1 MTINHLLSNTDNV
14 IFFTSPAGVYRNMR
28 LLVLMLIFV
37 STLSFA
43 DTKPQ
48 PTNTQPINVE
58 YQQLQKLNA
67 ELSILAKEATST
79 TGSSLDVVRLQLLNK
94 NKELRQTLTDL
105 IDDKQADKKL
115 LLKQVEQQIKFA
127 AEAEKFLQT
136 KVERDQKDLDKAK
149 DTDKLVALKA
159 LTESRDFIILVLNDE
174 WENYQWMERLGK
186 PQPNSVKALKK
197 NIEHRL
203 DFMSA
208 SLTFGSQALELNDKQ
223 IKSATGEE
231 LKALQVTQI
240 LSQRQVSSDT
250 KNLTDLVKLADG
262 MGLDTA
268 EYKRLLFEQTGN
280 VTDDLLNS
288 KVMWSIVTSW
298 TTDLSSWLFENLPQM
313 IFKVIIFIFIIFAFK
328 TLKNIV
334 RKMVTRAVS
343 TKNLK
348 MSMLMQEFFISMSGK
363 IVFAIGI
370 LIALSQVGLNLA
382 PILTGFGVAGIIV
395 GFALQDTLSN
405 FASGMMLLIYRPF
418 DVGDLVEAGS
428 ITGKVSHMSLV
439 NTTIKTFS
447 NEIIIVPNS
456 KIWGDIIK
464 NVTHE
469 KVRRID
475 MVFGIGYS
483 DDIEKTERVLQEIVE
498 SHPSVLRSPEP
509 NIKLH
514 TLNSSSVDFIVR
526 PWVKT
531 DDYWDVY
538 WDITREVKMRFDR
551 EGISIPFPQQDV
563 HLHMVE
569 KAIESKIA

>member
-1 MTINHLLSNTDNV
+1 MTINRLLSNTDNA

>member
-1 MTINHLLSNTDNV
+1 MTINRLLSNTDNV

>member
-1 MTINHLLSNTDNV
+1 
-14 IFFTSPAGVYRNMR
+14 MR

-43 DTKPQ
+43 NTKPQ
-48 PTNTQPINVE
+48 PTPPQEINVE
-58 YQQLQKLNA
+58 YQQLQKLNL
-67 ELSILAKEATST
+67 ELNTLAKEATST

-174 WENYQWMERLGK
+174 WENYQWMEHLGK

-223 IKSATGEE
+223 IKSATGDE
-231 LKALQVTQI
+231 LKTLQVTQI

-298 TTDLSSWLFENLPQM
+298 TTDFSSWLFENLPQM
-313 IFKVIIFIFIIFAFK
+313 IFKVIIFVFIIFVFK
-328 TLKNIV
+328 TLKNII

-348 MSMLMQEFFISMSGK
+348 MSILIQEFFISMSGK

-475 MVFGIGYS
+475 MIFGIGYS
-483 DDIEKTERVLQEIVE
+483 DDIEKTERVLQDIVE

-509 NIKLH
+509 TIKLH

-569 KAIESKIA
+569 KAIESKIAS

>member
-1 MTINHLLSNTDNV
+1 MTINRLLSNTDNA

-250 KNLTDLVKLADG
+250 KNLTDLIKLADG

>member
-483 DDIEKTERVLQEIVE
+483 DDIEKTERVLQDIVE

-509 NIKLH
+509 TIKLH

>member
-1 MTINHLLSNTDNV
+1 
-14 IFFTSPAGVYRNMR
+14 MR

-127 AEAEKFLQT
+127 TEAEKFLQT

-240 LSQRQVSSDT
+240 LSQR
-250 KNLTDLVKLADG
+250 
-262 MGLDTA
+262 
-268 EYKRLLFEQTGN
+268 
-280 VTDDLLNS
+280 
-288 KVMWSIVTSW
+288 
-298 TTDLSSWLFENLPQM
+298 
-313 IFKVIIFIFIIFAFK
+313 
-328 TLKNIV
+328 
-334 RKMVTRAVS
+334 
-343 TKNLK
+343 
-348 MSMLMQEFFISMSGK
+348 
-363 IVFAIGI
+363 
-370 LIALSQVGLNLA
+370 
-382 PILTGFGVAGIIV
+382 
-395 GFALQDTLSN
+395 
-405 FASGMMLLIYRPF
+405 
-418 DVGDLVEAGS
+418 
-428 ITGKVSHMSLV
+428 
-439 NTTIKTFS
+439 
-447 NEIIIVPNS
+447 
-456 KIWGDIIK
+456 
-464 NVTHE
+464 
-469 KVRRID
+469 
-475 MVFGIGYS
+475 
-483 DDIEKTERVLQEIVE
+483 
-498 SHPSVLRSPEP
+498 
-509 NIKLH
+509 
-514 TLNSSSVDFIVR
+514 
-526 PWVKT
+526 
-531 DDYWDVY
+531 
-538 WDITREVKMRFDR
+538 
-551 EGISIPFPQQDV
+551 
-563 HLHMVE
+563 
-569 KAIESKIA
+569 

>member
-298 TTDLSSWLFENLPQM
+298 TTDFSSWLFENLPQM

>member
-1 MTINHLLSNTDNV
+1 
-14 IFFTSPAGVYRNMR
+14 MR

-43 DTKPQ
+43 NTKTQPTSPQ
-48 PTNTQPINVE
+48 PTNVE
-58 YQQLQKLNA
+58 YQQLQKLNT
-67 ELSILAKEATST
+67 ELNILAKEATST
-79 TGSSLDVVRLQLLNK
+79 TGSSLDVIRLQLLNK
-94 NKELRQTLTDL
+94 NKELRETLTDL
-105 IDDKQADKKL
+105 IDDKKSDKQL
-115 LLKQVEQQIKFA
+115 LLKQVKQQINFA

-149 DTDKLVALKA
+149 DTDKLIALKT
-159 LTESRDFIILVLNDE
+159 LSESRDFIILVLNEE

-186 PQPNSVKALKK
+186 PQPNSIKALKN

-208 SLTFGSQALELNDKQ
+208 SLTFGSQSLDLSEKQ
-223 IKSATGEE
+223 LKSATGDE
-231 LKALQVTQI
+231 LKTLQLTQL
-240 LSQRQVSSDT
+240 LSQRQVDSDT
-250 KNLTDLVKLADG
+250 KNLSDLVKLADN

-298 TTDLSSWLFENLPQM
+298 TTEFGSWLFENLPQM
-313 IFKVIIFIFIIFAFK
+313 IFKVCIFIFIIFAFK

-370 LIALSQVGLNLA
+370 LIALSQIGLNLA
-382 PILTGFGVAGIIV
+382 PILTGFGVAGIII

-483 DDIEKTERVLQEIVE
+483 DDIEKTERVLLDIVE

-569 KAIESKIA
+569 KAIASKIA

>member
-1 MTINHLLSNTDNV
+1 MTINRLLSNTDNA

-174 WENYQWMERLGK
+174 WENYQWMEHLGK

>member
-1 MTINHLLSNTDNV
+1 
-14 IFFTSPAGVYRNMR
+14 MR

-48 PTNTQPINVE
+48 PTSPQQTNVE
-58 YQQLQKLNA
+58 YQRLQKLNT
-67 ELSILAKEATST
+67 ELNILAKEATST
-79 TGSSLDVVRLQLLNK
+79 TGSSLDVIRLQLLNK
-94 NKELRQTLTDL
+94 NKELRQTLKDL
-105 IDDKQADKKL
+105 IDDKKADKKL

-127 AEAEKFLQT
+127 TEAEKFLQT
-136 KVERDQKDLDKAK
+136 KLDRDQKTLDKAK

-159 LTESRDFIILVLNDE
+159 LTESRDFIILVLNEE
-174 WENYQWMERLGK
+174 WENYQWMDRLGK
-186 PQPNSVKALKK
+186 PQPNAIKALKS

-208 SLTFGSQALELNDKQ
+208 SLTFGSQALDLNDKQ
-223 IKSATGEE
+223 LKSATGDE
-231 LKALQVTQI
+231 LKTLQVTQV
-240 LSQRQVSSDT
+240 LAQRQVDSDT
-250 KNLTDLVKLADG
+250 KNLTDLVKLADN

-268 EYKRLLFEQTGN
+268 EYKRLLFEKTGN

-288 KVMWSIVTSW
+288 KVMWSIITSW
-298 TTDLSSWLFENLPQM
+298 TTAFGSWLVENLPQM
-313 IFKVIIFIFIIFAFK
+313 IFKVFIFIFIIFAFK
-328 TLKNIV
+328 ALKNIV

-348 MSMLMQEFFISMSGK
+348 MSLLMQEFFISMSGK

-382 PILTGFGVAGIIV
+382 PILTGFGVAGIII

-475 MVFGIGYS
+475 MIFGIGYS
-483 DDIEKTERVLQEIVE
+483 DDIEKTERVLHDIVE

-509 NIKLH
+509 TIKLH

>member
-348 MSMLMQEFFISMSGK
+348 MSILMQEFFISMSGK

-483 DDIEKTERVLQEIVE
+483 DDIEKTERVLQDIVE

-509 NIKLH
+509 TIKLH

>member
-1 MTINHLLSNTDNV
+1 
-14 IFFTSPAGVYRNMR
+14 MR
-28 LLVLMLIFV
+28 LLVLMLLFV

-43 DTKPQ
+43 
-48 PTNTQPINVE
+48 NTQPQPINLE
-58 YQQLQKLNA
+58 YQQLQKLNI
-67 ELSILAKEATST
+67 ELMTLAKEAAST

-94 NKELRQTLTDL
+94 NKELRKTLTNL

-115 LLKQVEQQIKFA
+115 LVQQVEQQIKFA
-127 AEAEKFLQT
+127 ADAEKFLQT
-136 KVERDQKDLDKAK
+136 KVERDQKDLDTAK

-174 WENYQWMERLGK
+174 WENYQWMARLGK
-186 PQPNSVKALKK
+186 PQPNSVKALKN

-203 DFMSA
+203 DFMST
-208 SLTFGSQALELNDKQ
+208 SLIFGSQTLELNEKQ
-223 IKSATGEE
+223 IKSATGDE
-231 LKALQVTQI
+231 LKTLQVTQI
-240 LSQRQVSSDT
+240 LSQRQVDSDT
-250 KNLTDLVKLADG
+250 KNLTDLVKLADN

-298 TTDLSSWLFENLPQM
+298 TTDFSSWLFENLPQM
-313 IFKVIIFIFIIFAFK
+313 IFKVIIFIFIIFLFK

-348 MSMLMQEFFISMSGK
+348 MSMLMKEFFISMSGK

-475 MVFGIGYS
+475 MIFGIGYS

-509 NIKLH
+509 TIKLH

-538 WDITREVKMRFDR
+538 WDITREVKIRFDR

-563 HLHMVE
+563 HLHMVK
-569 KAIESKIA
+569 KAIESKTA